1 MVKMPAIEWPL
12 MLERKIA
19 HENIKEC
26 HFYVIFLRFI
36 KCCLNNLAIRLIC
49 IIKQVASNKS
59 SLLLKKLSTK
69 VIREQ
74 SKEAWVLI
82 DRRQKVIK
90 GEA

>member
-1 MVKMPAIEWPL
+1 MAAIKKPL
-12 MLERKIA
+12 MLERKTA
-19 HENIKEC
+19 HENIKGF
-26 HFYVIFLRFI
+26 HFYVIFLKFI
-36 KCCLNNLAIRLIC
+36 KCCLNNLAVRLIC

-82 DRRQKVIK
+82 DRRRKVIIDR
-90 GEA
+90 ASN